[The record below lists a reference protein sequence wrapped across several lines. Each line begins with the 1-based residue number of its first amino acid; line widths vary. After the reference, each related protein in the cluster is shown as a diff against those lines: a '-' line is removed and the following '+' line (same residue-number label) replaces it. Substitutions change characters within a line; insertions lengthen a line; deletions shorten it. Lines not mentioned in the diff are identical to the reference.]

1 MGVSARFIFKC
12 IGNCNGIVK
21 VKIEHRERIRTTMN
35 SKYFVFSAIAV
46 ISYTEAKL
54 TTLEGEY
61 YQLKLNKS

>member
-1 MGVSARFIFKC
+1 MGVSTCFIFKC

-21 VKIEHRERIRTTMN
+21 VKIEHPERIKTTMN
-35 SKYFVFSAIAV
+35 SKYFVFSAIA
-46 ISYTEAKL
+46 ILFYTEAKL